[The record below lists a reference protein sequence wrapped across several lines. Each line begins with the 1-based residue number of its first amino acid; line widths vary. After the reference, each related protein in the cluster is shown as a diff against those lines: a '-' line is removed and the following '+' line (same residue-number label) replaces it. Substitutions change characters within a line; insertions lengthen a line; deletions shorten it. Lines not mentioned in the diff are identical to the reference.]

1 MIKFHLMT
9 TINFDM
15 SNKFIDRR
23 YHLLCFNLLKF
34 INCPT
39 IENNNKNKL
48 EDIIRNS
55 KLFNLELSV

>member
-1 MIKFHLMT
+1 MT

-23 YHLLCFNLLKF
+23 YRLLCLNLLKF

-48 EDIIRNS
+48 EDIIRNY
-55 KLFNLELSV
+55 KHFNLELSL

>member
-1 MIKFHLMT
+1 MT
-9 TINFDM
+9 TTNFDM

-23 YHLLCFNLLKF
+23 YRLLCLNLLKF